1 MKGIK
6 EKKEIVTA
14 LEDKFSK
21 AKVAI
26 LAEFSGMGVEE
37 IREVRSQL
45 RGAKG
50 EFKVIK
56 NTLAI
61 RAAAQTALEGVS
73 GHFKGPTAV
82 ALGYDDPIAP
92 AKAMKEIADKQKK
105 LKIKIGVVEGQ
116 VIDLVRFRQIAQL
129 PAKPV
134 LIGALIGRLQSP
146 LYGFAGSL
154 NGVLSKFVLTL
165 QALKEKRQASES

>member
-1 MKGIK
+1 MKGLK
-6 EKKEIVTA
+6 EKKEIVTD
-14 LEDKFSK
+14 LQVKFSK

-37 IREVRSQL
+37 LREVRGHL
-45 RGAKG
+45 RSAKG
-50 EFKVIK
+50 EFHVVK

-61 RAAAQTALEGVS
+61 LAAAQTSLEGVTTY
-73 GHFKGPTAV
+73 FKGQTAV

-105 LKIKIGVVEGQ
+105 LKIKVGVVEGQ
-116 VIDLVRFRQIAQL
+116 VIDLGRFKQIAQL
-129 PAKPV
+129 PPKPV
-134 LIGALIGRLQSP
+134 LITALIGRLQSP
-146 LYGFAGSL
+146 IYGFAGSL

-165 QALKEKRQASES
+165 QAVKEKRESSGS

>member
-6 EKKEIVTA
+6 EKEEIVTA
-14 LEDKFSK
+14 LQDKFSK
-21 AKVAI
+21 ARVAI

-37 IREVRSQL
+37 MREVRGHL
-45 RGAKG
+45 RAAKA
-50 EFKVIK
+50 EFQVIK

-61 RAAAQTALEGVS
+61 RAGAQTSLDGVS
-73 GHFKGPTAV
+73 AHFKGQTAV

-92 AKAMKEIADKQKK
+92 AKAMKEMADKQKK
-105 LKIKIGVVEGQ
+105 LKIKVGVVEGQ
-116 VIDLVRFRQIAQL
+116 VVDLARFRQIAQL
-129 PAKPV
+129 PSKPV
-134 LIGALIGRLQSP
+134 LIAALIGRLQSP

-165 QALKEKRQASES
+165 QALKEKREVSES